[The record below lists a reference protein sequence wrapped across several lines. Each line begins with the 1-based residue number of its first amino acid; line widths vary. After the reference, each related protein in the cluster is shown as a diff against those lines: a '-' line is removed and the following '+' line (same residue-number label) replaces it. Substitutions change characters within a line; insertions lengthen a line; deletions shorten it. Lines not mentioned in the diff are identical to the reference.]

1 MKRPRELAP
10 PRAAFSNSACCPGA
24 LIIDRMRPVLE
35 VCLLGH
41 SALNESRSAASVSR
55 LSPRLPLAESKEQRK
70 MTWLNKVQQLK
81 RDLASRLL
89 SKEPGQRTALWIEE
103 LEERIVPNA
112 IWSD

>member
-1 MKRPRELAP
+1 
-10 PRAAFSNSACCPGA
+10 
-24 LIIDRMRPVLE
+24 
-35 VCLLGH
+35 
-41 SALNESRSAASVSR
+41 
-55 LSPRLPLAESKEQRK
+55 

-103 LEERIVPNA
+103 LEERIAPNA